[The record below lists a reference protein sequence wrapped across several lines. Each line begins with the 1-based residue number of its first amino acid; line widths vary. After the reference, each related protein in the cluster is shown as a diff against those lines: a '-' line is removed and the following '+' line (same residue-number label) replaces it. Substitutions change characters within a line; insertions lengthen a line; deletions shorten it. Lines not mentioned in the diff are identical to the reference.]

1 MSEQPMIPRE
11 DEVLPSV
18 EPSTSDHFTRPPSMT
33 VLPDDHFRPLSVD
46 LRADSTIKPRRS
58 RVHLTEN
65 DNVILIQICVTQSR
79 LYQPRKLGKF
89 WQLVGVLF
97 SGQTGKSLKDPP
109 RTVEELVAQRK
120 ITMKRQEMESGRL
133 QEATEL
139 SSALDCWLEVVKG
152 YDDMIEEKRLN
163 QLEVQEQTKESE
175 RQVEELLLT
184 VGRRRQRAD
193 AIEEEREGSPWD
205 NSPRLSVS
213 PMPTQRRKRSRP
225 NVRDAEVAAVHGM
238 TGALNNIAKAVGQTM
253 EAVGQTMGSVVPM
266 AERVTRLEE
275 RLLEQENA
283 SDRRHQ
289 ELVGLLKEKR

>member
-1 MSEQPMIPRE
+1 M
-11 DEVLPSV
+11 
-18 EPSTSDHFTRPPSMT
+18 
-33 VLPDDHFRPLSVD
+33 
-46 LRADSTIKPRRS
+46 K
-58 RVHLTEN
+58 
-65 DNVILIQICVTQSR
+65 
-79 LYQPRKLGKF
+79 PRKLGKF

-97 SGQTGKSLKDPP
+97 SGQTGKSLKDPR

-152 YDDMIEEKRLN
+152 YEDMIEEKRLN

-184 VGRRRQRAD
+184 VGRRRQRGD
-193 AIEEEREGSPWD
+193 AIEEEREGSPSD

-238 TGALNNIAKAVGQTM
+238 TDALNNIAKAVGQTM
-253 EAVGQTMGSVVPM
+253 GSVEPM

-289 ELVGLLKEKR
+289 ELVDLLKEKR